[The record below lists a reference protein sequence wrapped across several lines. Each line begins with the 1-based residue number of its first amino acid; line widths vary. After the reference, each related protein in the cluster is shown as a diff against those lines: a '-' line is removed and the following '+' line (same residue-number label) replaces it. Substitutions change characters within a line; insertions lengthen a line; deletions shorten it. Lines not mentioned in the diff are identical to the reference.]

1 MRVAEQLCTLT
12 SVRDVH
18 QCPDLKVRV
27 RRDGPRLRNVMSETQ
42 RFPALTPVTSMDAG
56 LTVAAVARRL
66 GVAPAT
72 LRTWDRRYELG
83 PSEHSAGSH
92 RRYNAIDVA
101 RLDLMKRLLNQ
112 GVAPQEAA
120 RIAKAQDVSAQAQ
133 AVMSSLFNPA
143 EVDSTESTTSNVHDI
158 FEQSSPADDGDAEVF
173 SISRGMPSVRGIAR
187 AALTLDNNACVALIH
202 DSIDR
207 RGVVWTWEHML
218 VPVLIDVGERW
229 ASSGRG
235 IDVEHVL
242 SDSIISAFNT
252 VCARMSAPLNTRP
265 ILLACSDEEQHS
277 LPLHAVAAALAE
289 RRISSRILG
298 ARVPRDV
305 LNAAVRRT
313 GPAAVLVWSYLSE
326 TGDSSKL
333 ADLPSMRPA
342 PLVVAAGPGWEE
354 AMPKDANRVYSLV
367 EAVTSIDNAVNA

>member
-1 MRVAEQLCTLT
+1 
-12 SVRDVH
+12 
-18 QCPDLKVRV
+18 
-27 RRDGPRLRNVMSETQ
+27 MSESQ

-92 RRYNAIDVA
+92 RRYNAVDVA

-120 RIAKAQDVSAQAQ
+120 RIAKAQDVTAQAQ

-143 EVDSTESTTSNVHDI
+143 EAETVSSNNVHDI
-158 FEQSSPADDGDAEVF
+158 FELSAQADDGDAEVF

-218 VPVLIDVGERW
+218 VPVLVDVGERW

-242 SDSIISAFNT
+242 SDSIISAFNS
-252 VCARMSAPLNTRP
+252 VCARMSAPLNVRP

-289 RRISSRILG
+289 RRISARILG
-298 ARVPRDV
+298 ARVPRSV
-305 LNAAVRRT
+305 LNSAVRRT
-313 GPAAVLVWSYLSE
+313 GPAAVLVWSYLPE
-326 TGDSSKL
+326 TGDSSQL

-342 PLVVAAGPGWEE
+342 PLVVAAGPGWDE
-354 AMPKDANRVYSLV
+354 AMPKDVNRVYSLV